1 MTREQYDRYQE
12 MEAQNAELRAQLAAC
27 SEEVQMLN
35 EHLDDYRQENDY
47 LSQVCVSLCIFILY
61 VLEYVSV

>member
-1 MTREQYDRYQE
+1 MTREHYDRYQE

-47 LSQVCVSLCIFILY
+47 LSQVCVCVFVYIYPLC
-61 VLEYVSV
+61 VRVC